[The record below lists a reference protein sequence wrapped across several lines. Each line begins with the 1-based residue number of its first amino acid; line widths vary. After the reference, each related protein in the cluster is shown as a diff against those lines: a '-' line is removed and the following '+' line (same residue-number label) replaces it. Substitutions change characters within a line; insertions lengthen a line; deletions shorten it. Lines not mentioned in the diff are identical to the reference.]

1 MYSAGGA
8 VALTP
13 ARRPRWIVGRSW
25 PGLASRN
32 CTRRHLANDDRNST
46 DHAPW
51 PTRMSSVVTLL
62 TTAWSVCWPQLG
74 QSVDHSVVSLLTT
87 AWSLCWPQRGQSADH
102 SVVSL
107 LTTAWSLCWPQ
118 RGHFADHS
126 VVSLLT
132 TAWSLCWPVT
142 TPSNWSPQPR
152 LSPSHTTRCHRK
164 SVHCRLWAKK
174 CHHNYGKYRNWFS
187 AFCRCDRL
195 SRNLQW
201 NHR

>member
-62 TTAWSVCWPQLG
+62 TTAWSVCWPQ
-74 QSVDHSVVSLLTT
+74 
-87 AWSLCWPQRGQSADH
+87 
-102 SVVSL
+102 
-107 LTTAWSLCWPQ
+107 
-118 RGHFADHS
+118 RGHSADHS

-164 SVHCRLWAKK
+164 SVHCWLWAKK